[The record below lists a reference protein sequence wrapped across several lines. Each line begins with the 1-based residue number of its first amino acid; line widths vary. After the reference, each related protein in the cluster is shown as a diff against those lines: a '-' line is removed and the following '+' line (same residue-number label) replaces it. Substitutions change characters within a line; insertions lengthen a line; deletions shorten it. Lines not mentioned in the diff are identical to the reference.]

1 MTAPEPAG
9 VRRGRRPLS
18 VPRLL
23 LLSAALALTAVVL
36 VLLVDGW
43 VAAGATAAAL
53 AAGALLCARYVAG
66 ADALDSGRRGEVRLL
81 RTRAPGMGEWH
92 RNVRIS
98 LGPDG
103 ALGYRAVLRP
113 ELRRLFAAALAEHH
127 HVSLDRQPDR
137 AAELI
142 GPELWRW
149 LGPEPPATGPDGAI
163 PAEVLGRLVDRLEA
177 LGTPRTRPGPHL
189 PSPHL
194 PKEEAP
200 CQAPPSRPPRP
211 RRMPP

>member
-1 MTAPEPAG
+1 MTASEPAG
-9 VRRGRRPLS
+9 IRRGRPPLD

-23 LLSAALALTAVVL
+23 LLSAVLAASAVL
-36 VLLVDGW
+36 LILLVDGW
-43 VAAGATAAAL
+43 VAAGATAVVL
-53 AAGALLCARYVAG
+53 GAGALLCARYVAG
-66 ADALDSGRRGEVRLL
+66 ADAQDSGRRGEVRLL
-81 RTRAPGMGEWH
+81 RTRAPGTGEWH

-103 ALGYRAVLRP
+103 ALCYRAVLRP

-127 HVSLDRQPDR
+127 HVSLDRQPAR

-163 PAEVLGRLVDRLEA
+163 PAEVLGRLVDRLEL
-177 LGTPRTRPGPHL
+177 LGTPRTRPR
-189 PSPHL
+189 PHL

-200 CQAPPSRPPRP
+200 
-211 RRMPP
+211 

>member
-1 MTAPEPAG
+1 MTGPAPGRTGTPPSDTGPFPRRMLLTVPQLVSLLGAVAVSG
-9 VRRGRRPLS
+9 V
-18 VPRLL
+18 LL
-23 LLSAALALTAVVL
+23 I
-36 VLLVDGW
+36 LLVDGP
-43 VAAGATAAAL
+43 VPAGATAALL
-53 AAGALLCARYVAG
+53 AAGALFFARYVVG
-66 ADALDSGRRGEVRLL
+66 ADAQDSGRRGEVRLL

-127 HVSLDRQPDR
+127 HVSLDQQPDR

-142 GPELWRW
+142 GLELWRW

-177 LGTPRTRPGPHL
+177 LGERAPRTRTRTHPR
-189 PSPHL
+189 
-194 PKEEAP
+194 KEEA
-200 CQAPPSRPPRP
+200 S
-211 RRMPP
+211 

>member
-1 MTAPEPAG
+1 MTAPGPG
-9 VRRGRRPLS
+9 GRPLGRLPLT

-23 LLSAALALTAVVL
+23 LLSAALAASAVVL

-43 VAAGATAAAL
+43 VAAGATAVAL
-53 AAGALLCARYVAG
+53 AVGALLCARYVAG
-66 ADALDSGRRGEVRLL
+66 ADAQDSGRRGEVRLL

-103 ALGYRAVLRP
+103 ALCYRAVLRP
-113 ELRRLFAAALAEHH
+113 ELRRLFAAALTEHH
-127 HVSLDRQPDR
+127 HVSLDRQPAR

-142 GPELWRW
+142 GPELWPW

-163 PAEVLGRLVDRLEA
+163 PAEVLGRLADRLEE
-177 LGTPRTRPGPHL
+177 LGTPRTRPH
-189 PSPHL
+189 PSAPVEGSSL
-194 PKEEAP
+194 VTAKEA
-200 CQAPPSRPPRP
+200 AS
-211 RRMPP
+211 

>member
-1 MTAPEPAG
+1 MTASEPAG
-9 VRRGRRPLS
+9 IRRGRPPLT

-23 LLSAALALTAVVL
+23 LLSAVLAASAVL
-36 VLLVDGW
+36 LILLVDGW
-43 VAAGATAAAL
+43 VAAGAAAVVL
-53 AAGALLCARYVAG
+53 GAGALLCARYVAG
-66 ADALDSGRRGEVRLL
+66 ADAQDSGRRGEVRLL

-103 ALGYRAVLRP
+103 ALCYRAVLRP

-127 HVSLDRQPDR
+127 HVSLDRQPAR

-163 PAEVLGRLVDRLEA
+163 PAEVLGRLVDRLEL
-177 LGTPRTRPGPHL
+177 LGTARTRPR
-189 PSPHL
+189 PHL

-200 CQAPPSRPPRP
+200 
-211 RRMPP
+211 